1 MRLEPIED
9 SKEGD
14 GVEDSLTDGV
24 DNSLLKSTVE
34 IIDVCDNFS
43 AAVFIVVV
51 AVVDDADGNDNH
63 DDDNDNDD
71 NNDSDDDDDDDDDD
85 DEDDA
90 MAVARLC
97 RSVLRLI
104 TSSEFPAYDV
114 ARDGISW
121 VGVSTDIVC
130 EFDVSEKI

>member
-1 MRLEPIED
+1 M
-9 SKEGD
+9 
-14 GVEDSLTDGV
+14 
-24 DNSLLKSTVE
+24 LKSTVE

-43 AAVFIVVV
+43 AEVFIVVV

-63 DDDNDNDD
+63 EDDNDNDD
-71 NNDSDDDDDDDDDD
+71 NNDSDDDDDDDD

-114 ARDGISW
+114 ARDGNSW

>member
-1 MRLEPIED
+1 MFSLI
-9 SKEGD
+9 D
-14 GVEDSLTDGV
+14 GVED
-24 DNSLLKSTVE
+24 SLLKSTVE

-71 NNDSDDDDDDDDDD
+71 NNDSDDDDGGDDDDD
-85 DEDDA
+85 DEHDDEDEDDVT
-90 MAVARLC
+90 AVARLC
-97 RSVLRLI
+97 RSLVRLI

-114 ARDGISW
+114 ARDGIS
-121 VGVSTDIVC
+121 
-130 EFDVSEKI
+130 